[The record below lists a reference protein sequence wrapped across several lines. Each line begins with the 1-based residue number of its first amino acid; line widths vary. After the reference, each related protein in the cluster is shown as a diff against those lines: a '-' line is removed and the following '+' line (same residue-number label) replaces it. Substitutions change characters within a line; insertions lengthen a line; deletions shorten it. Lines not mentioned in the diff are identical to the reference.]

1 MYLEGGAKW
10 HFQMMLLKER
20 GEEQGE
26 SASAE
31 GERMNTPMFDA
42 TRSWY
47 GQIGAERVEANG
59 KLTI

>member
-1 MYLEGGAKW
+1 
-10 HFQMMLLKER
+10 MMLLNKH

-31 GERMNTPMFDA
+31 GERMSTPMFGA